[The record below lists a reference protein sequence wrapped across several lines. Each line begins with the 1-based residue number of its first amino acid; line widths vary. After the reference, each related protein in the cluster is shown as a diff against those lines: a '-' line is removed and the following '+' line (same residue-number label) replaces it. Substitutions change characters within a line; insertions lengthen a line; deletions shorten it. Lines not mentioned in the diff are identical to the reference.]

1 MQFTQSNY
9 TWSSTGCTQLDPS
22 KQLVIN
28 SILFD
33 SDRQAFVW
41 CQADNKGQD
50 GLRNYSFHMCEID
63 LSKSSVTSGDTETIL
78 NNAPLMNLYSLKGG
92 VCLLPR

>member
-1 MQFTQSNY
+1 MQFTLSSY
-9 TWSSTGCTQLDPS
+9 TWSSTGRTHLNPS

-50 GLRNYSFHMCEID
+50 GYRNYSVHMCEID
-63 LSKSSVTSGDTETIL
+63 LSNSSVTSGDTQTIL
-78 NNAPLMNLYSLKGG
+78 NNAPLINLYSLKGG